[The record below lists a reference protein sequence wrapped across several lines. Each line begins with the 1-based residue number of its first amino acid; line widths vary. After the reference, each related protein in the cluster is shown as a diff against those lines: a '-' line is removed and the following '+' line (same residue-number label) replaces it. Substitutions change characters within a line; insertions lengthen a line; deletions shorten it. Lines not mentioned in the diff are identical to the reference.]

1 MIVSDPN
8 MPSFDKGKNWDGIRH
23 KVQKRF
29 YKQVSTVALMLIII
43 VSSTIYFNMFSQ
55 SKLYSGTKF
64 EKIVAMETAL
74 ESELE
79 SLQDEIIEVV
89 ENPRY
94 FSLLEQVNRINTRL
108 EECKDHMMQNPLN
121 PNFHR
126 VYLSLLKTKR
136 KALVQLNEM
145 KG

>member
-1 MIVSDPN
+1 
-8 MPSFDKGKNWDGIRH
+8 MPSFDKGKNWDGIRN
-23 KVQKRF
+23 KVQRRF
-29 YKQVSTVALMLIII
+29 YKQVSTVALLLIL
-43 VSSTIYFNMFSQ
+43 VFSSTVYFKTDSQ

-79 SLQDEIIEVV
+79 SLQDDIVEIV

-94 FSLLEQVNRINTRL
+94 FALLEQVNQINTRL
-108 EECKDHMMQNPLN
+108 EECKDHMLQNPLN